1 MDIDAQFLS
10 RVLACFVELKQIAVP
25 FHKYV
30 QTVPWASGGAAWFVR
45 ANDTKDLQTKWN
57 TQRTKRSKDTGV
69 NTSRVE
75 PMKSTKSSNEPA
87 GGSCNGEP
95 ELRLKWSMSRR

>member
-30 QTVPWASGGAAWFVR
+30 QTVP
-45 ANDTKDLQTKWN
+45 
-57 TQRTKRSKDTGV
+57 
-69 NTSRVE
+69 
-75 PMKSTKSSNEPA
+75 
-87 GGSCNGEP
+87 
-95 ELRLKWSMSRR
+95 